1 MHENWETREK
11 LAVVIVA
18 AGQSTRMGQAKQW
31 ISLAGIP
38 VIGHTLCA
46 MEQTPCVEAIVAV
59 VRGVD
64 VLPVQKLCRQL
75 GITKITAVVE
85 GGDTRQQSVAAGVA
99 VLPPEYGYVA
109 IHDGARPFASADLT
123 ERVFHRAAQ
132 TGAAAAAVRVKDT
145 IKIADEQGWVQ
156 RTPDRRT
163 LWSVQTP
170 QIFRRD
176 LYEDALQA
184 AGKQGWDVTD
194 DCQLMERAG
203 HPVALCEGDYR
214 NIKITTPEDIPAARA
229 LLKKG
234 EEAAMRIGHGYDVH
248 RLVAGRKLILGGMEI
263 PYEKGLLG
271 HSDADVLLHAI
282 ADALLGAAAL
292 GDIGGWFPD
301 TDERYRDA
309 DSGFLLQQV
318 VDMVKKKG
326 YRIGNIDAT
335 VLAQEPKLKP
345 YIPNMREKIAAL
357 CGLQEQQVNLKAT
370 TEEELGFTGRKEG
383 IAAHAVCLLF
393 PAE

>member
-1 MHENWETREK
+1 M
-11 LAVVIVA
+11 AVVVVA
-18 AGQSTRMGQAKQW
+18 AGQSTRMGCAKQW
-31 ISLAGIP
+31 ISLAGLP
-38 VIGHTLCA
+38 VLGHTLCA
-46 MEQTPCVEAIVAV
+46 MEQTPCVGAIVAV

-85 GGDTRQQSVAAGVA
+85 GGDTRQRSVAAGVA
-99 VLPPEYGYVA
+99 ALPLEYGYVA

-123 ERVFHRAAQ
+123 ERVFRRAAQ

-184 AGKQGWDVTD
+184 AGEQGWDVTD

-203 HPVALCEGDYR
+203 YPVALCEGNYR

-301 TDERYRDA
+301 TDERYRDV
-309 DSGFLLQQV
+309 DSGFLLQQI
-318 VDMVKKKG
+318 VDMVKARG
-326 YRIGNIDAT
+326 YGIGNIDAT

-345 YIPNMREKIAAL
+345 YIPDMREKIAAL

-370 TEEELGFTGRKEG
+370 TEEGLGFTGRKEG